1 MAATLLK
8 YLEDIKIND
17 QHMKHYMFQTID
29 RVGLEQISDRTLS
42 KIICNAM
49 KRKFGEDM
57 RG

>member
-1 MAATLLK
+1 
-8 YLEDIKIND
+8 
-17 QHMKHYMFQTID
+17 MKHYMFQTID